1 MAAAVAAAVAAT
13 GAAFLV
19 YRIDNSLVT
28 LIVAASFVVWS
39 LWECDR
45 VTLPPAGDRERG

>member
-1 MAAAVAAAVAAT
+1 MAAT

-19 YRIDNSLVT
+19 YKIDNSLVPT
-28 LIVAASFVVWS
+28 IGAAFFVVRS

-45 VTLPPAGDRERG
+45 AFLLPASDRARD

>member
-1 MAAAVAAAVAAT
+1 MAAVVAAT

-19 YRIDNSLVT
+19 AKIDNSLVAK
-28 LIVAASFVVWS
+28 IVAVFFVEKCK

-45 VTLPPAGDRERG
+45 AFLLPAGDRARD